1 MAAEDNAGVQRAAMQ
16 NCFVWRAYGDLGKPR
31 VYFGIIFRCFVQ
43 KSNKRV
49 CVWLKRLEK
58 PNKRDV
64 FVAQIRQT
72 RMCLPLNG
80 KQTRM
85 CVECVWNVCGMCVEC
100 VWYKYENKQ
109 TRMCLVSRQQTRMCL
124 PVNLRKKTT
133 NAYVFGNRI
142 ANAYVFGGATRIW

>member
-1 MAAEDNAGVQRAAMQ
+1 MFATKRETNA
-16 NCFVWRAYGDLGKPR
+16 Y
-31 VYFGIIFRCFVQ
+31 
-43 KSNKRV
+43 
-49 CVWLKRLEK
+49 
-58 PNKRDV
+58 
-64 FVAQIRQT
+64 
-72 RMCLPLNG
+72 
-80 KQTRM
+80 
-85 CVECVWNVCGMCVEC
+85 VCGMCVEC

>member
-1 MAAEDNAGVQRAAMQ
+1 MHVYWAQKSKFLSIFAGICDSSREKVALQPRLLQWPLKTTLAYSGLP
-16 NCFVWRAYGDLGKPR
+16 CKIVLWRAYGDLGKPR

-43 KSNKRV
+43 KNNKRV

-85 CVECVWNVCGMCVEC
+85 CVECVWNVCGMC
-100 VWYKYENKQ
+100 
-109 TRMCLVSRQQTRMCL
+109 LVQ
-124 PVNLRKKTT
+124 
-133 NAYVFGNRI
+133 I
-142 ANAYVFGGATRIW
+142 

>member
-43 KSNKRV
+43 NNNKRV

-85 CVECVWNVCGMCVEC
+85 CVECVWNVFGTNMKTNKRVC
-100 VWYKYENKQ
+100 VWCLDNKRVCVCQ
-109 TRMCLVSRQQTRMCL
+109 
-124 PVNLRKKTT
+124 
-133 NAYVFGNRI
+133 
-142 ANAYVFGGATRIW
+142 